1 MMKKEQKDN
10 IPKIKYYT
18 DFIGKLHF
26 SSEEKAAIAKKV
38 TAMVEDQIKN
48 ASNTNN
54 TIRQIDQHKE

>member
-38 TAMVEDQIKN
+38 TAMVEDQ
-48 ASNTNN
+48 
-54 TIRQIDQHKE
+54 

>member
-38 TAMVEDQIKN
+38 TAIHQKKKLL
-48 ASNTNN
+48 SLK
-54 TIRQIDQHKE
+54 R